1 MEANVLFEGLEMVF
15 NVGDGAAEVGKLM
28 YVSMGECSKS
38 SVRLTFSYFGE
49 QRQLFIPFGDLFGDK
64 LIDE

>member
-1 MEANVLFEGLEMVF
+1 MVF
-15 NVGDGAAEVGKLM
+15 NVGDGATEVGKLM